1 MPRSGMGYLLNL
13 MVLVGVAIL
22 VAMGVLSAAGVG
34 FILVIGGVA
43 MCLAHWADRW
53 RTP

>member
-1 MPRSGMGYLLNL
+1 MPRSGVGYLLNL
-13 MVLVGVAIL
+13 MCLVGVAIL
-22 VAMGVLSAAGVG
+22 VAKDVLSPAAVG

-43 MCLAHWADRW
+43 MGLAHWSDRW